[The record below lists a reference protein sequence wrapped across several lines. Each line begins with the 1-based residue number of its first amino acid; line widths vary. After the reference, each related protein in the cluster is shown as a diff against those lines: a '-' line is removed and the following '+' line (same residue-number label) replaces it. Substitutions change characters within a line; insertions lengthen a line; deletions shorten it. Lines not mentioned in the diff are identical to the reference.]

1 MGVPFL
7 GEAQRPWARFSGK
20 PACRRIR
27 RSSRLRSGSPPC
39 GGVRRS
45 LSSRGVGHLR
55 ASRRPSSPPMHA
67 SSLRPSSFSAA
78 RVREPGTAERASV
91 CLRPDGDRRMPGTR
105 SSFSWRQAL
114 PLRPPLRPSSFSVSR
129 VREPGTAE
137 GDSVCLRPDGGRRMP
152 GTRPPC
158 LRRQASPVREVTCS
172 AEPVNLVLRGA
183 RKGAQRWDVPGL
195 TMCEASSRFDVHIV

>member
-1 MGVPFL
+1 VT
-7 GEAQRPWARFSGK
+7 RFSV
-20 PACRRIR
+20 
-27 RSSRLRSGSPPC
+27 S
-39 GGVRRS
+39 
-45 LSSRGVGHLR
+45 
-55 ASRRPSSPPMHA
+55 
-67 SSLRPSSFSAA
+67 
-78 RVREPGTAERASV
+78 RVREPGTAERESLR
-91 CLRPDGDRRMPGTR
+91 LRPQGDRRMPGTR
-105 SSFSWRQAL
+105 PSCPWRQAL

-195 TMCEASSRFDVHIV
+195 TMCEDRSQFEVHIVEPGITPMGAARGPCHGDRRPLGRRGRVAGLGPPAQLGGTLWPSDHTESSGSA